1 MAGSVAVPVASLKL
15 AVRATDPDVVASNRC
30 VLHNPYMEPTST
42 TYAELQVAYDA
53 FNETLFEGVLPP
65 CLLTLQREKRTYG
78 YFSGARFGN
87 RAGQTTD
94 EIALNPEYFAVLPVV
109 EVLQTMAHE
118 MTHLWQSHFGKPGRA
133 RYHNAEWADKMESI
147 GLMPSSTGQPGGRRV
162 GDCMADYVIP
172 NGRFAAVVDELLRS
186 RRFGITWFDR
196 FTPPAPLHPVGSAS
210 EASGVPQLAY
220 AVPAAE
226 GVAIIPKTPTHA
238 IAKDRSNRIKYTCA
252 GCSLNAWGKPAIRLG
267 CLTCNIEL
275 KAVEADP
282 GALEQGERIGR
293 RPHAHRAGRMVPVA
307 PTHRRTS

>member
-1 MAGSVAVPVASLKL
+1 
-15 AVRATDPDVVASNRC
+15 
-30 VLHNPYMEPTST
+30 MEPTRT
-42 TYAELQVAYDA
+42 TYDELQVAYDA
-53 FNETLFEGVLPP
+53 FNAALFGASLPP

-78 YFSGARFGN
+78 YFSAKRFGN

-109 EVLQTMAHE
+109 EVLQTVAHE

-172 NGRFAAVVDELLRS
+172 NGRFATVVDELLRS

-196 FTPPAPLHPVGSAS
+196 FTPPAPLHPVGNAS
-210 EASGVPQLAY
+210 EASGVPELAY
-220 AVPAAE
+220 AVPATE
-226 GVAIIPKTPTHA
+226 GVAIIPKTPTLA
-238 IAKDRSNRIKYTCA
+238 VAKDRSNRLKYTCA
-252 GCSLNAWGKPAIRLG
+252 GCGLNAWGKPAIRLG

-275 KAVEADP
+275 TAADSDP
-282 GALEQGERIGR
+282 ETLKQGEPLGR
-293 RPHAHRAGRMVPVA
+293 RLHRRPAHRVGPTGQ
-307 PTHRRTS
+307 THRRAS